1 MENLLT
7 TITNVFAGT
16 RNSGG
21 RYATVETEE
30 LRLPLKCGWRRE
42 TTVREYSKSGVRGD
56 VCYYA
61 PCGKKFKQYP
71 DIVRVRATKMTWHK
85 HQYLYSSILFQF
97 LEKSGVRNL
106 QREHFSFST
115 KIFIGEFLKPTGMM
129 SDNGEEKYVT
139 LNENEMIADVDKIRK
154 ENGWKPRIRTSGGP
168 APPAGAPAPAAAS
181 PSSAPAAQGNS
192 KANTNKT
199 GKENK

>member
-1 MENLLT
+1 M
-7 TITNVFAGT
+7 
-16 RNSGG
+16 
-21 RYATVETEE
+21 ETEE
-30 LRLPLKCGWRRE
+30 LRLPLKNGWRRE

-71 DIVRVRATKMTWHK
+71 DIVRVRTFNHDFE
-85 HQYLYSSILFQF
+85 SVRILVNILQFSLLQF
-97 LEKSGVRNL
+97 LEKSGVKDL

-139 LNENEMIADVDKIRK
+139 LNEAEMIADVDKIRK
-154 ENGWKPRIRTSGGP
+154 ENGWKPRKRIGPLRSRDGGRRSN
-168 APPAGAPAPAAAS
+168 GDRGDVHNVED
-181 PSSAPAAQGNS
+181 QY
-192 KANTNKT
+192 KLLQKLQVELETQ
-199 GKENK
+199 